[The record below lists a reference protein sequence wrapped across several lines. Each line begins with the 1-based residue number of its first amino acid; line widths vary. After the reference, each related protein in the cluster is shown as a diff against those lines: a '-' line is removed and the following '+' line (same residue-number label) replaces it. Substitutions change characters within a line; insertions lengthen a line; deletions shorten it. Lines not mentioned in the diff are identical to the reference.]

1 MGCLLP
7 YRDDNLLNLTDRSA
21 MLLTRIFEDRANVD
35 LIKSSLLSIPDKESL
50 LAFIIDFYK
59 DKIVKEKTFLDLLS
73 VLSINYKGLSF
84 EEINRIV
91 G

>member
-1 MGCLLP
+1 
-7 YRDDNLLNLTDRSA
+7 